1 MGRDKTRGRNLV
13 LAGVALAVILPS
25 AAAAQETCQ
34 ERAAN
39 RAAGTAIGAV
49 AGALLGSAVAGHHE
63 KGTGAVIGGLAGAVV
78 GNQVAKGPRDC
89 QHAYGWYD
97 DGGRW
102 HANTVAPGA
111 AYGYYDRR
119 GTWVDGQPADYR
131 PVDYRPAPP
140 PAYGAPPPAS
150 GWDLNRRLDWLQ
162 QRIDRGRDD
171 GSLDRREARRV
182 QRELV
187 DIRRQ
192 EDMLRDRG
200 GGRLAERDRDMLQA
214 RLDRLSDQIRWARNN
229 DERRP
234 W

>member
-1 MGRDKTRGRNLV
+1 M
-13 LAGVALAVILPS
+13 LAGFALAVIIPS
-25 AAAAQETCQ
+25 AASAQESCQ

-39 RAAGTAIGAV
+39 RTAGTAVGAV
-49 AGALLGSAVAGHHE
+49 AGALVGSAVAGHGE
-63 KGTGAVIGGLAGAVV
+63 KGTGAVVGGVAGALL
-78 GNQVAKGPRDC
+78 GNQLAKGPRDC

-97 DGGRW
+97 NGGRW
-102 HANTVAPGA
+102 HANDAVDAGA

-119 GTWVDGQPADYR
+119 GVWMDGRPADYQ
-131 PVDYRPAPP
+131 PVQYRPAPP
-140 PAYGAPPPAS
+140 PAYGAPPAS
-150 GWDLNRRLDWLQ
+150 GWDLNRRLDWMQ

-182 QRELV
+182 QRELI

-192 EDMLRDRG
+192 QDMLRDRN
-200 GGRLAERDRDMLQA
+200 GGRLSERDRYMLQD
-214 RLDRLSDQIRWARNN
+214 RLDRLSGQIRWLRRND

>member
-1 MGRDKTRGRNLV
+1 MSRDKTMSRNLV
-13 LAGVALAVILPS
+13 LAGFALAVIVPS

-34 ERAAN
+34 QRADN
-39 RAAGTAIGAV
+39 RVAGTAIGAV

-97 DGGRW
+97 NGNRW
-102 HANTVAPGA
+102 HANSVDAGA

-119 GTWVDGQPADYR
+119 GEWVDGRPADYR
-131 PVDYRPAPP
+131 PVEYRPAPP
-140 PAYGAPPPAS
+140 PAYGAPAAS
-150 GWDLNRRLDWLQ
+150 GWDLNRRLDWMQ
-162 QRIDRGRDD
+162 QRIDRGSAD
-171 GSLDRREARRV
+171 GSLDRHEARRV

-192 EDMLRDRG
+192 EDALRDRHG
-200 GGRLAERDRDMLQA
+200 GHLSEGDRVMLQD
-214 RLDRLSDQIRWARNN
+214 RLDHLGDQIRWARNN